1 MEIIRVPDI
10 LVFRDGSLYSLR
22 GQSIVK
28 GGELHSFGS
37 GSGVVKDGKLY
48 VLEDE
53 DYVVRM
59 VTGERSVTIEHIVTE
74 VMTIQWG
81 DGTWEQCNIGANT
94 HTHEYT
100 DIKDSHIILI
110 KGTAGAL
117 TRLDCG
123 CNQLSSLDV
132 TRCIN
137 LVVFSCPLNLL
148 TSLDVSKN
156 IYLEELE
163 CPWNLLTALDVS
175 KNINLTG
182 LFCYDNQLSQ
192 LDIRTNTRLVTIRC
206 ERNQLTA
213 LDVSQNRQIE
223 ALSCENN
230 RLATLDVSSN
240 LELWALNRIGNPLDI
255 VDLANTLPDRSGKLG
270 GVLICKEEEE
280 VASIESICQAKNWRI
295 EISV

>member
-1 MEIIRVPDI
+1 MEIIHVPDI
-10 LVFRDGSLYSLR
+10 LVYRGGSLHSLR
-22 GQSIVK
+22 GQQIVK
-28 GGELHSFGS
+28 GGELLPFDIGS
-37 GSGVVKDGKLY
+37 GIVSGGKLY
-48 VLEDE
+48 VLNEE

-59 VTGERSVTIEHIVTE
+59 VTGKRSVLIGVFTTETVTLD
-74 VMTIQWG
+74 WG
-81 DGTWEQCNIGANT
+81 DGTREQCNIGSNT

-123 CNQLSSLDV
+123 SNQLSSVDV
-132 TRCIN
+132 TRCTN
-137 LVVFSCPLNLL
+137 LASLSCPVNLL

-163 CPWNLLTALDVS
+163 CPRNLLTTLDIS
-175 KNINLTG
+175 QNINLTG

-192 LDIRTNTRLVTIRC
+192 LNIRTNTSLVTIRC

-240 LELWALNRIGNPLDI
+240 LELWVLNRIGNPLDI
-255 VDLANTLPDRSGKLG
+255 VNLANILPDRSGKAAGILD
-270 GVLICKEEEE
+270 CKEEE

-295 EISV
+295 DISM

>member
-10 LVFRDGSLYSLR
+10 LVYRGGSLHSLR
-22 GQSIVK
+22 GQQIVK
-28 GGELHSFGS
+28 GGELHTFGNGS
-37 GSGVVKDGKLY
+37 GMVKDGKLY
-48 VLEDE
+48 VLDRE

-59 VTGERSVTIEHIVTE
+59 ETGKRSVSISMIAKES
-74 VMTIQWG
+74 MTLEWG
-81 DGTWEQCNIGANT
+81 DGVNEQCNVGANT

-100 DIKDSHIILI
+100 DIKESHIILI

-123 CNQLSSLDV
+123 SNQLSSVDV

-137 LVVFSCPLNLL
+137 LAVFSCPLNLL

-163 CPWNLLTALDVS
+163 CPRNLLTALDVS

-182 LFCYDNQLSQ
+182 LFCYENQLSQ
-192 LDIRTNTRLVTIRC
+192 LDIRTNTSLVTIRC

-213 LDVSQNRQIE
+213 LDVSQNRHIE
-223 ALSCENN
+223 AISCENN
-230 RLATLDVSSN
+230 RLATLDVNFN
-240 LELWALNRIGNPLDI
+240 LKLLALNRIGNPLDI
-255 VDLANTLPDRSGKLG
+255 VNLANTLPDRSGKAAGILH
-270 GVLICKEEEE
+270 CKEEE
-280 VASIESICQAKNWRI
+280 VVGIESICQAKNWRI
-295 EISV
+295 DISM